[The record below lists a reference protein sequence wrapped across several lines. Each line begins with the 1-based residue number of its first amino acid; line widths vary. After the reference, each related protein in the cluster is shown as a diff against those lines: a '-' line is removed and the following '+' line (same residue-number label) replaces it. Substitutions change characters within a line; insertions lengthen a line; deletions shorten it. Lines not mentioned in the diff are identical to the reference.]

1 MIRYLL
7 LSMVTALAVMTF
19 ASCVTVET
27 AGRVATALGERTGII
42 SSEHGES
49 IRKSAAAVS
58 KSLEDFTPEQEYYI
72 GRAVAAVVLARYPAY
87 GENRINQYI
96 NILGQTLAAASDK
109 PEIFG
114 GYHFLVLDSDDINAF
129 ATPGGHIFVTR
140 GLIRCCTSED
150 ALAAVLAHEIGHVQL
165 RHGMESIEKARITEA
180 LTVIAT
186 EGAKTF
192 GSGEVAQLTD
202 SFSGMI
208 SDIVNSLI
216 NNGYSRAFEYKAD
229 QASVQLVRRVGY
241 NPEGLIDMLKVM
253 ENRLKQGGN
262 DFVKTHPSPKDRI
275 SEIQS
280 HEEEFT
286 PVSEPESRTQRFQS
300 VLKGPE
306 KYSSPS
312 IRK

>member
-1 MIRYLL
+1 MIRYFL
-7 LSMVTALAVMTF
+7 LSMVMAVSVMTL
-19 ASCVTVET
+19 ASCVTVEK
-27 AGRVATALGERTGII
+27 AGRVATAIGEETGLI

-58 KSLEDFTPEQEYYI
+58 RSLEDFTPEQEYYI
-72 GRAVAAVVLARYPAY
+72 GRAVAAVVLSRYPVY
-87 GENRINQYI
+87 TDNRINRYI

-180 LTVIAT
+180 LTVITT
-186 EGAKTF
+186 EGAKTL
-192 GSGEVAQLTD
+192 GSAEVAQLTE
-202 SFSGMI
+202 SFSGVI
-208 SDIVNSLI
+208 SDIVNSLV
-216 NNGYSRAFEYKAD
+216 NNGYSRSFEYEAD

-241 NPEGLIDMLKVM
+241 NPEGLIDMLNM
-253 ENRLKQGGN
+253 MQNRLKPGGL
-262 DFVKTHPSPKDRI
+262 DFAKTHPSPKDRI

-280 HEEEFT
+280 QGEQFI
-286 PVSEPESRTQRFQS
+286 PLSEPDSRMQRFQS
-300 VLKGPE
+300 ALE
-306 KYSSPS
+306 D
-312 IRK
+312 I